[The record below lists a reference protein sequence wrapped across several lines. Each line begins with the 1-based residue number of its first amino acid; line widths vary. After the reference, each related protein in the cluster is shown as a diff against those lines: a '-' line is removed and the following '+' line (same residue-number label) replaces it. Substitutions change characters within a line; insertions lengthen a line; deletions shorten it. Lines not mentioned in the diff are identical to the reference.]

1 MSKFYEDQKSREE
14 ARARAERRKE
24 KLASYLYDLSK
35 LSFGGVVIGA
45 SLTWLNN
52 TGNTLYIIAIIVGLL
67 IAIEF
72 AIIANELLK

>member
-14 ARARAERRKE
+14 AKARAERRKE

>member
-1 MSKFYEDQKSREE
+1 MSKFGEDQKSREE

-45 SLTWLNN
+45 SLTWLND

>member
-14 ARARAERRKE
+14 ARVRAERRKE

-45 SLTWLNN
+45 SLTWLND

>member
-1 MSKFYEDQKSREE
+1 MSKFYEDQKSRGE

-45 SLTWLNN
+45 SLTWLND

>member
-1 MSKFYEDQKSREE
+1 MSNFYDNQKSREE

-24 KLASYLYDLSK
+24 KLAAYLYDLSK

-45 SLTWLNN
+45 SLTWLND
-52 TGNTLYIIAIIVGLL
+52 TGNTLYIIAIVVGLL

>member
-35 LSFGGVVIGA
+35 RAKES
-45 SLTWLNN
+45 
-52 TGNTLYIIAIIVGLL
+52 
-67 IAIEF
+67 
-72 AIIANELLK
+72 

>member
-1 MSKFYEDQKSREE
+1 MSRFYDNTKDREE
-14 ARARAERRKE
+14 ARARAERRRE
-24 KLASYLYDLSK
+24 KLAAYLYDLSK

-45 SLTWLNN
+45 SLTWLND

>member
-1 MSKFYEDQKSREE
+1 MSKFSDKQKSKEE
-14 ARARAERRKE
+14 ARARAEKRKE
-24 KLASYLYDLSK
+24 KLAAYLYDLSK

-45 SLTWLNN
+45 SLTWLND

>member
-45 SLTWLNN
+45 SLTWLND

>member
-24 KLASYLYDLSK
+24 KLASYLCDLSK

-45 SLTWLNN
+45 SLTWLND